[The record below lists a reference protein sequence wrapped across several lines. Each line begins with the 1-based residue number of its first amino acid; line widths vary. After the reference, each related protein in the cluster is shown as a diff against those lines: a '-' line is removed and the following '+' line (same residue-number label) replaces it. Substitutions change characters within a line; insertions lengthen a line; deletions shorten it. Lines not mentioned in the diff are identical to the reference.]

1 MNSGHTASKSLLRTT
16 LPQSPLNK
24 RRSAWCA
31 HTVAVKVKGLDAH
44 DATGSNVGF
53 LQVISQSCPTGLTS
67 HQLGQLGEVTE
78 PRQTPVLF
86 SRKQIITAKQLPE
99 GGCEKLNNTC
109 EALSTGLAQRESTT
123 RF

>member
-1 MNSGHTASKSLLRTT
+1 M
-16 LPQSPLNK
+16 
-24 RRSAWCA
+24 
-31 HTVAVKVKGLDAH
+31 KVKGLDAH

-109 EALSTGLAQRESTT
+109 EALSTGLAQRGSHTPDHRMTALFQGHLGHSLTPDKDLPALE
-123 RF
+123 RGPVL